1 MDELNKLLI
10 LCCFVQDCAGLCKIV
25 HEFNNVKLC
34 CVL

>member
-10 LCCFVQDCAGLCKIV
+10 LCSFVQDCAELCKNV
-25 HEFNNVKLC
+25 HKFNCVKLC